1 MEELERMNTCP
12 NCGTA
17 ISQGSTRCTSCGAP
31 HCDSCGAPTRLASK
45 FCGKCGSQLGNFFA
59 KAIAR
64 RERKKQER
72 KKRELTQE
80 ERQKSFQELLDWIEN
95 SSKNTSDPRNYLGF
109 VFEPNSTYIWR
120 QVESGMIEYEWVKIP
135 GRQGCPSSLPMKKKK
150 VMKHLWDTVEYNNT
164 QLDNVSENLRK
175 NELTDKDRAMQRDR

>member
-1 MEELERMNTCP
+1 MEELEHMSTCP

-64 RERKKQER
+64 RERKEQER

-95 SSKNTSDPRNYLGF
+95 SSKDTADPRNYLGF

-150 VMKHLWDTVEYNNT
+150 VMEQLRHNVEYIT
-164 QLDNVSENLRK
+164 QVDNVSENLRK

>member
-64 RERKKQER
+64 RERKEQER

-80 ERQKSFQELLDWIEN
+80 ERQKSFIA
-95 SSKNTSDPRNYLGF
+95 TR
-109 VFEPNSTYIWR
+109 
-120 QVESGMIEYEWVKIP
+120 
-135 GRQGCPSSLPMKKKK
+135 
-150 VMKHLWDTVEYNNT
+150 
-164 QLDNVSENLRK
+164 
-175 NELTDKDRAMQRDR
+175 